1 MTLAIELSNI
11 SKSFPGVK
19 ANDKINLK
27 IREGTI
33 HAIVG
38 ENGAGK
44 STLMKI
50 LYGMLKQDLGSIK
63 IFDKEVNFAS
73 PKDAISKGIGMVH
86 QHFML
91 ADNLSVLESI
101 ILGMD
106 RASLKVLNKSKY
118 SDEINQI
125 TEKFS
130 MPLNVNSMI
139 DELGVGEK
147 QRVEIIKVLFRGA
160 KILILDEPTAVL
172 VPQEVKELFNNLKNL
187 KDSGVTIIFISHKLD
202 EVLDIADEISV
213 MRGGKHIDTVSS
225 NSVSKIE
232 LAEMMIGQN
241 LPSPPKREKQSKE
254 KIILS
259 INNLSAEE
267 VNGKKAFSS
276 INFSIKEGEVV
287 GIAGVEGNGQRE
299 LAESILGIHEI
310 ESGEIILGQ
319 ENINNLNTRD
329 RRESGISF
337 IPEDRQSQGLLMDV
351 SLSENV
357 ILGKQSSSKYK
368 SRYSNIKFGEA
379 DKNSNTVIEN
389 FDVRTPGN
397 ETLALAL
404 SGGNQQKFV
413 VGREIENKPQL
424 LIASQPT
431 RGIDIGA
438 QSLIWNKLRLAR
450 DHGLGVLLISADLDE
465 LIGLSDRLYVIY
477 EGNLVKELDPENATP
492 EILGSYMTGIK
503 SWNFH

>member
-118 SDEINQI
+118 SVEINQI

-299 LAESILGIHEI
+299 LAESILGIHKI

-319 ENINNLNTRD
+319 ENINDLNTRD

-503 SWNFH
+503 S

>member
-1 MTLAIELSNI
+1 
-11 SKSFPGVK
+11 
-19 ANDKINLK
+19 
-27 IREGTI
+27 
-33 HAIVG
+33 
-38 ENGAGK
+38 
-44 STLMKI
+44 
-50 LYGMLKQDLGSIK
+50 
-63 IFDKEVNFAS
+63 
-73 PKDAISKGIGMVH
+73 
-86 QHFML
+86 ML

-118 SDEINQI
+118 SYEINQI

-130 MPLNVNSMI
+130 MPLNINSMI

-299 LAESILGIHEI
+299 LAESILGIHKI

-319 ENINNLNTRD
+319 ENINDLNTRD

-503 SWNFH
+503 S

>member
-1 MTLAIELSNI
+1 MTLAIDLSNI

-19 ANDKINLK
+19 ANDEINLK
-27 IREGTI
+27 IQEGTI

-50 LYGMLKQDLGSIK
+50 LYGMLKQDSGSIK
-63 IFDKEVNFAS
+63 IFDNEVNFSS
-73 PKDAISKGIGMVH
+73 PKDAISEGIGMVH

-106 RASLKVLNKSKY
+106 KASLKVLNKSKY
-118 SDEINQI
+118 KDEINEI
-125 TEKFS
+125 TEKYS
-130 MPLNVNSMI
+130 MPLNTQSMI

-172 VPQEVKELFNNLKNL
+172 VPQEVSELFNNLKNL

-202 EVLDIADEISV
+202 EVLEIADEISV
-213 MRGGKHIDTVSS
+213 MRGGKHIDTVDAST
-225 NSVSKIE
+225 VSKTD

-241 LPSPPKREKQSKE
+241 LPTPPKREKNSKQD
-254 KIILS
+254 KSLTIK
-259 INNLSAEE
+259 NLTAEID
-267 VNGKKAFSS
+267 NGRKAFEN
-276 INFSIKEGEVV
+276 INFSINQGEVV

-299 LAESILGIHEI
+299 LAESILGVYPI
-310 ESGEIILGQ
+310 ESGEIILG
-319 ENINNLNTRD
+319 NTRINDLSTRD
-329 RRESGISF
+329 RRESGLSF

-357 ILGKQSSSKYK
+357 ILGKQSSNKYK
-368 SRYSNIKFGEA
+368 SRYSNIKFNEA
-379 DKNSNTVIEN
+379 SKNSNTVIEN

-397 ETLALAL
+397 STLALAL

-413 VGREIENKPQL
+413 VGREIENKPSL

-438 QSLIWNKLRLAR
+438 QSLIWNKLRDAR
-450 DHGLGVLLISADLDE
+450 DDGLGVLLISADLDE
-465 LIGLSDRLYVIY
+465 LIGLSDRIYVIY
-477 EGNLVKELDPENATP
+477 EGNFVKELDPENATP
-492 EILGSYMTGIK
+492 EILGSYMTGLK
-503 SWNFH
+503 T

>member
-1 MTLAIELSNI
+1 MTLAIDLSNI

-19 ANDKINLK
+19 ANDGINLK
-27 IREGTI
+27 IQEGTI

-50 LYGMLKQDLGSIK
+50 LYGMLKQDFGSVK
-63 IFDKEVNFAS
+63 IFDNEVNFSS
-73 PKDAISKGIGMVH
+73 PKDAISEGIGMVH

-106 RASLKVLNKSKY
+106 KASLKVLNKSKY
-118 SDEINQI
+118 KDEINEI
-125 TEKFS
+125 TEKYS
-130 MPLNVNSMI
+130 MPLNTQSMI

-172 VPQEVKELFNNLKNL
+172 VPQEVSELFNNLKNL

-202 EVLDIADEISV
+202 EVLEIADEISV
-213 MRGGKHIDTVSS
+213 MRGGKHIDTVDA
-225 NSVSKIE
+225 NTVSKTD

-241 LPSPPKREKQSKE
+241 LPTPPKREKNSKQD
-254 KIILS
+254 KSLTIK
-259 INNLSAEE
+259 NLTAEID
-267 VNGKKAFSS
+267 NGRRAFEN
-276 INFSIKEGEVV
+276 INFSINQGEVV

-299 LAESILGIHEI
+299 LAESILGVYPI
-310 ESGEIILGQ
+310 ESVEIILG
-319 ENINNLNTRD
+319 NTTINDLSTRD
-329 RRESGISF
+329 RRESGLSF

-357 ILGKQSSSKYK
+357 ILGKQSSTKYK
-368 SRYSNIKFGEA
+368 SRYSNIKFNEA
-379 DKNSNTVIEN
+379 SKNSNTVIEN

-397 ETLALAL
+397 STLALAL

-413 VGREIENKPQL
+413 VGREIENKPSL

-438 QSLIWNKLRLAR
+438 QSLIWNKLRDAR
-450 DHGLGVLLISADLDE
+450 DDGLGVLLISADLDE
-465 LIGLSDRLYVIY
+465 LIGLSDRIYVIY
-477 EGNLVKELDPENATP
+477 EGNFVKELDPENATP
-492 EILGSYMTGIK
+492 EILGSYMTGLK
-503 SWNFH
+503 T

>member
-1 MTLAIELSNI
+1 MTLAIDLSNI

-19 ANDKINLK
+19 ANDGINLK
-27 IREGTI
+27 IQEGTI

-50 LYGMLKQDLGSIK
+50 LYGMLKQDFGSVK
-63 IFDKEVNFAS
+63 IFDNEVNFSS
-73 PKDAISKGIGMVH
+73 PKDAISEGIGMVH

-106 RASLKVLNKSKY
+106 KASLKVLNKSKY
-118 SDEINQI
+118 KDEINEI
-125 TEKFS
+125 TEKYS
-130 MPLNVNSMI
+130 MPLNTQSMI

-172 VPQEVKELFNNLKNL
+172 VPQEVSELFNNLKNL

-202 EVLDIADEISV
+202 EVLEIADEISV
-213 MRGGKHIDTVSS
+213 MRGGKHIDTVDA
-225 NSVSKIE
+225 NTVSKTD

-241 LPSPPKREKQSKE
+241 LPTPPKREKNSKQD
-254 KIILS
+254 KSLTIK
-259 INNLSAEE
+259 NLTAEID
-267 VNGKKAFSS
+267 NGRRAFEN
-276 INFSIKEGEVV
+276 INFSINQGEVV

-299 LAESILGIHEI
+299 LAESILGVYPI
-310 ESGEIILGQ
+310 ESGEIILG
-319 ENINNLNTRD
+319 NTTINDLSTRD
-329 RRESGISF
+329 RRESGLSF

-357 ILGKQSSSKYK
+357 ILGKQSSTKYK
-368 SRYSNIKFGEA
+368 SRYSNIKFNEA
-379 DKNSNTVIEN
+379 SKNSNTVIEN

-397 ETLALAL
+397 NTLALAL

-413 VGREIENKPQL
+413 VGREIENKPSL

-438 QSLIWNKLRLAR
+438 QSLIWNKLRDAR
-450 DHGLGVLLISADLDE
+450 DDGLGVLLISADLDE
-465 LIGLSDRLYVIY
+465 LIGLSDRIYVIY
-477 EGNLVKELDPENATP
+477 EGNFVKELDPENATP
-492 EILGSYMTGIK
+492 EILGSYMTGLK
-503 SWNFH
+503 T

>member
-1 MTLAIELSNI
+1 MTLAIDLSNI

-19 ANDKINLK
+19 ANDEINLK
-27 IREGTI
+27 IQEGTI

-50 LYGMLKQDLGSIK
+50 LYGMLKQDSGSIK
-63 IFDKEVNFAS
+63 IFDNEVNFSS
-73 PKDAISKGIGMVH
+73 PKDAISEGIGMVH

-106 RASLKVLNKSKY
+106 KASLKVLNKSKY
-118 SDEINQI
+118 KDEINEI
-125 TEKFS
+125 TEKYS
-130 MPLNVNSMI
+130 MPLNTQSMI

-172 VPQEVKELFNNLKNL
+172 VPQEVSELFNNLKNL

-202 EVLDIADEISV
+202 EVLEIADEISV
-213 MRGGKHIDTVSS
+213 MRGGKHIDTVDAST
-225 NSVSKIE
+225 VSKTD

-241 LPSPPKREKQSKE
+241 LPTPPKREKNSKQD
-254 KIILS
+254 KSLTIK
-259 INNLSAEE
+259 NLTAEID
-267 VNGKKAFSS
+267 NGRKAFEN
-276 INFSIKEGEVV
+276 INFSINQGEVV

-299 LAESILGIHEI
+299 LAESILGVYPI
-310 ESGEIILGQ
+310 ESGEIILG
-319 ENINNLNTRD
+319 NTRINDLSTRD
-329 RRESGISF
+329 RRESGLSF

-357 ILGKQSSSKYK
+357 ILGKQSSTKYK
-368 SRYSNIKFGEA
+368 SRYSNIKFNEA
-379 DKNSNTVIEN
+379 SKNSNTVIEN

-397 ETLALAL
+397 STLALVL

-413 VGREIENKPQL
+413 VGREIENKPSL

-438 QSLIWNKLRLAR
+438 QSLIWNKLRDAR
-450 DHGLGVLLISADLDE
+450 DDGLGVLLISADLDE
-465 LIGLSDRLYVIY
+465 LIGLSDRIYVIY
-477 EGNLVKELDPENATP
+477 EGNFVKELDPENATP
-492 EILGSYMTGIK
+492 EILGSYMTGLK
-503 SWNFH
+503 T

>member
-130 MPLNVNSMI
+130 MPLNINSMI

-299 LAESILGIHEI
+299 LAESILGIHKI

-319 ENINNLNTRD
+319 ENINDLNTRD

-389 FDVRTPGN
+389 FDVRPPGN

-503 SWNFH
+503 S

>member
-27 IREGTI
+27 IQEGTI

-130 MPLNVNSMI
+130 MPLNINSMI

-187 KDSGVTIIFISHKLD
+187 KESGVTIIFISHKLD

-299 LAESILGIHEI
+299 LAESILGIHKI

-319 ENINNLNTRD
+319 ENINDLNTRD

-368 SRYSNIKFGEA
+368 SRYSNIKLGEA

-503 SWNFH
+503 S

>member
-63 IFDKEVNFAS
+63 IFDNEVNFAS

-299 LAESILGIHEI
+299 LAESILGIHKI

-319 ENINNLNTRD
+319 ENINDLNTRD

-503 SWNFH
+503 S

>member
-1 MTLAIELSNI
+1 MTLAIDLSKI

-19 ANDKINLK
+19 ANDDINLK
-27 IREGTI
+27 IKEGTI

-50 LYGMLKQDLGSIK
+50 LYGMLKQDEGTIN
-63 IFDKEVNFAS
+63 IFDNEVNFSS
-73 PKDAISKGIGMVH
+73 PKDAIAEGIGMVH

-106 RASLKVLNKSKY
+106 KASLKVLNKTKY
-118 SDEINQI
+118 KNDINEI
-125 TEKFS
+125 TKKYS
-130 MPLNVNSMI
+130 MPLDTDSMI

-172 VPQEVKELFNNLKNL
+172 VPQEVSELFSNLKNL
-187 KDSGVTIIFISHKLD
+187 KESGVTIIFISHKLD
-202 EVLDIADEISV
+202 EVLEIADEISV
-213 MRGGKHIDTVSS
+213 MRGGRHIDTVDSH
-225 NSVSKIE
+225 SVSKTD

-241 LPSPPKREKQSKE
+241 LPTPPKREKNTIQE
-254 KIILS
+254 KALVV
-259 INNLSAEE
+259 NNLDASEE
-267 VNGKKAFSS
+267 NGKQAFSN
-276 INFSIKEGEVV
+276 INFSINQGEVV

-299 LAESILGIHEI
+299 LAEAILGVFPVEN
-310 ESGEIILGQ
+310 GEIFLG
-319 ENINNLNTRD
+319 ENKINELSTRD
-329 RRESGISF
+329 RREQGLSF

-368 SRYSNIKFGEA
+368 TKFHNIKFNQA
-379 DKNSNTVIEN
+379 SVNSNTVIEN

-397 ETLALAL
+397 ETLPLAL

-413 VGREIENKPQL
+413 VGREIENKPSL

-438 QSLIWNKLRLAR
+438 QSLIWNKLRDAR
-450 DHGLGVLLISADLDE
+450 DEGLGVLLISADLDE
-465 LIGLSDRLYVIY
+465 LIGLSDRIYVIY
-477 EGNLVKELDPENATP
+477 EGSFVKELDPEDATP
-492 EILGSYMTGIK
+492 EILGSYMTGLK

>member
-27 IREGTI
+27 IQEGTI

-50 LYGMLKQDLGSIK
+50 LYGMLKQDLGFIK

-130 MPLNVNSMI
+130 MPLNVNSII

-299 LAESILGIHEI
+299 LAESILGIHKI

-319 ENINNLNTRD
+319 ENINDLNTRD

-503 SWNFH
+503 S

>member
-1 MTLAIELSNI
+1 MTLAIDLSNI

-19 ANDKINLK
+19 ANDGINLK
-27 IREGTI
+27 IQEGTI

-50 LYGMLKQDLGSIK
+50 LYGMLKQDFGSVK
-63 IFDKEVNFAS
+63 IFDNEVNFSS
-73 PKDAISKGIGMVH
+73 PKDAISEGIGMVH

-106 RASLKVLNKSKY
+106 KASLKVLNKSKY
-118 SDEINQI
+118 KDEINEI
-125 TEKFS
+125 TEKYS
-130 MPLNVNSMI
+130 MPLNTQSMI

-172 VPQEVKELFNNLKNL
+172 VPQEVSELFNNLKNL

-202 EVLDIADEISV
+202 EVLEIADEISV
-213 MRGGKHIDTVSS
+213 MRGGKHIDTVDAST
-225 NSVSKIE
+225 VSKTD

-241 LPSPPKREKQSKE
+241 LPTPPKREKNSKQD
-254 KIILS
+254 KSLTIK
-259 INNLSAEE
+259 NLTAEID
-267 VNGKKAFSS
+267 NGRKAFEN
-276 INFSIKEGEVV
+276 INFSINQGEVV

-299 LAESILGIHEI
+299 LAESILGVYPI
-310 ESGEIILGQ
+310 ESGEIILG
-319 ENINNLNTRD
+319 NTTINDLSTRD
-329 RRESGISF
+329 RRESGLSF

-357 ILGKQSSSKYK
+357 ILGKQSSTKYK
-368 SRYSNIKFGEA
+368 SRYSNIKFNEA
-379 DKNSNTVIEN
+379 SKNSNTVIEN

-397 ETLALAL
+397 STLALAL

-413 VGREIENKPQL
+413 VGREIENKPSL

-438 QSLIWNKLRLAR
+438 QSLIWNKLRDAR
-450 DHGLGVLLISADLDE
+450 DDGLGVLLISADLDE
-465 LIGLSDRLYVIY
+465 LIGLSDRIYVIY
-477 EGNLVKELDPENATP
+477 EGNFVKELDPENATP
-492 EILGSYMTGIK
+492 EILGSYMTGLK
-503 SWNFH
+503 T

>member
-299 LAESILGIHEI
+299 LAESILGIHKI

-319 ENINNLNTRD
+319 ENINDLNTRD

-503 SWNFH
+503 S

>member
-1 MTLAIELSNI
+1 MTLAIDLSNI

-19 ANDKINLK
+19 ANDGINLK
-27 IREGTI
+27 IQEGTI

-50 LYGMLKQDLGSIK
+50 LYGMLKQDFGSVK
-63 IFDKEVNFAS
+63 IFDNEVNFSS
-73 PKDAISKGIGMVH
+73 PKDAISEGIGMVH

-106 RASLKVLNKSKY
+106 KASLKVLNKSKY
-118 SDEINQI
+118 KDEINEI
-125 TEKFS
+125 TEKYS
-130 MPLNVNSMI
+130 MPLNTQSMI

-172 VPQEVKELFNNLKNL
+172 VPQEVSELFNNLKNL

-202 EVLDIADEISV
+202 EVLEIADEISV
-213 MRGGKHIDTVSS
+213 MRGGKHIDTVDA
-225 NSVSKIE
+225 NTVSKTD

-241 LPSPPKREKQSKE
+241 LPTPPKREKNSKQD
-254 KIILS
+254 KSLTIK
-259 INNLSAEE
+259 NLTAEID
-267 VNGKKAFSS
+267 NGRRAFEN
-276 INFSIKEGEVV
+276 INFSINQGEVV

-299 LAESILGIHEI
+299 LAESILGVYPI
-310 ESGEIILGQ
+310 ESGEIILG
-319 ENINNLNTRD
+319 NTTINDLSTRD
-329 RRESGISF
+329 RRESGLSF

-357 ILGKQSSSKYK
+357 ILGKQSSTKYK
-368 SRYSNIKFGEA
+368 SRYSNIKFNEA
-379 DKNSNTVIEN
+379 SKNSNTVIEN

-397 ETLALAL
+397 STLALAL

-413 VGREIENKPQL
+413 VGREIENKPSL

-438 QSLIWNKLRLAR
+438 QSLIWNKLRDAR
-450 DHGLGVLLISADLDE
+450 DDGLGVLLISADLDE
-465 LIGLSDRLYVIY
+465 LIGLSDRIYVIY
-477 EGNLVKELDPENATP
+477 EGNFVKELDPENATP
-492 EILGSYMTGIK
+492 EILGSYMTGLK
-503 SWNFH
+503 T

>member
-1 MTLAIELSNI
+1 MTLAIDLSNI

-19 ANDKINLK
+19 ANDEINLK
-27 IREGTI
+27 IQEGTI

-50 LYGMLKQDLGSIK
+50 LYGMLKQDSGSIK
-63 IFDKEVNFAS
+63 IFDNEVNFSS
-73 PKDAISKGIGMVH
+73 PKDAISEGIGMVH

-106 RASLKVLNKSKY
+106 KASLKVLNKSKY
-118 SDEINQI
+118 KDEINEI
-125 TEKFS
+125 TEKYS
-130 MPLNVNSMI
+130 MPLNTQSMI

-172 VPQEVKELFNNLKNL
+172 VPQEVSELFNNLKNL

-202 EVLDIADEISV
+202 EVLEIADEISV
-213 MRGGKHIDTVSS
+213 MRGGKHIDTVDAST
-225 NSVSKIE
+225 VSKTD

-241 LPSPPKREKQSKE
+241 LPTPPKREKNSKQD
-254 KIILS
+254 KSLTIK
-259 INNLSAEE
+259 NLTSEID
-267 VNGKKAFSS
+267 NGRRAFEN
-276 INFSIKEGEVV
+276 INFSINQGEVV

-299 LAESILGIHEI
+299 LAESILGVYPI
-310 ESGEIILGQ
+310 ESGEIILG
-319 ENINNLNTRD
+319 NTTINDLSTRD
-329 RRESGISF
+329 RRESGLSF

-357 ILGKQSSSKYK
+357 ILGKQSSTKYK
-368 SRYSNIKFGEA
+368 SRYSNIKFNEA
-379 DKNSNTVIEN
+379 SKNSNTVIEN

-397 ETLALAL
+397 STLALAL

-413 VGREIENKPQL
+413 VGREIENKPSL

-438 QSLIWNKLRLAR
+438 QSLIWNKLRDAR
-450 DHGLGVLLISADLDE
+450 DDGLGVLLISADLDE
-465 LIGLSDRLYVIY
+465 LIGLSDRIYVIY
-477 EGNLVKELDPENATP
+477 EGNFVKELDPENATP
-492 EILGSYMTGIK
+492 EILGSYMTGLK
-503 SWNFH
+503 T

>member
-1 MTLAIELSNI
+1 MTLAIDLSNI

-19 ANDKINLK
+19 ANDEINLK
-27 IREGTI
+27 IQEGTI

-50 LYGMLKQDLGSIK
+50 LYGMLKQDFGSIK
-63 IFDKEVNFAS
+63 IFDNEVNFSS
-73 PKDAISKGIGMVH
+73 PKDAISEGIGMVH

-106 RASLKVLNKSKY
+106 KASLKVLNKSKY
-118 SDEINQI
+118 KDEINEI
-125 TEKFS
+125 TEKYS
-130 MPLNVNSMI
+130 MPLNTQSMI

-172 VPQEVKELFNNLKNL
+172 VPQEVSELFNNLKNL

-202 EVLDIADEISV
+202 EVLEIADEISV
-213 MRGGKHIDTVSS
+213 MRGGKHIDTVDAST
-225 NSVSKIE
+225 VSKTD

-241 LPSPPKREKQSKE
+241 LPTPPKREKNSKQD
-254 KIILS
+254 KALTIK
-259 INNLSAEE
+259 NLTAETENGRSAFK
-267 VNGKKAFSS
+267 N
-276 INFSIKEGEVV
+276 INFSINQGEVV

-299 LAESILGIHEI
+299 LAESILGVYPI
-310 ESGEIILGQ
+310 ESGEIILG
-319 ENINNLNTRD
+319 ETTINDLSTRD
-329 RRESGISF
+329 RRESGLSF

-357 ILGKQSSSKYK
+357 ILGKQSSTKYK
-368 SRYSNIKFGEA
+368 SRYSNIKFNEA
-379 DKNSNTVIEN
+379 SKNSNIVIEN

-397 ETLALAL
+397 STLALAL

-413 VGREIENKPQL
+413 VGREIENKPSL

-438 QSLIWNKLRLAR
+438 QSLIWNKLRDAR
-450 DHGLGVLLISADLDE
+450 DDGLGVLLISADLDE
-465 LIGLSDRLYVIY
+465 LIGLSDRIYVIY
-477 EGNLVKELDPENATP
+477 EGNFVKELDPENATP
-492 EILGSYMTGIK
+492 EILGSYMTGLK
-503 SWNFH
+503 T

>member
-225 NSVSKIE
+225 NSVSKVE

-299 LAESILGIHEI
+299 LAESILGIHKI

-319 ENINNLNTRD
+319 ENINDLNTRD

-503 SWNFH
+503 S

>member
-1 MTLAIELSNI
+1 MTLAIDLSNI

-19 ANDKINLK
+19 ANDEINLK
-27 IREGTI
+27 IQEGTI

-50 LYGMLKQDLGSIK
+50 LYGMLKQDFGSIK
-63 IFDKEVNFAS
+63 IFDNEVNFSS
-73 PKDAISKGIGMVH
+73 PKDAISEGIGMVH

-106 RASLKVLNKSKY
+106 KASLKVLNKSKY
-118 SDEINQI
+118 TDEINEI
-125 TEKFS
+125 TEKYS
-130 MPLNVNSMI
+130 MPLNTRSMI

-172 VPQEVKELFNNLKNL
+172 VPQEVSELFNNLKNL

-202 EVLDIADEISV
+202 EVLEIADEISV
-213 MRGGKHIDTVSS
+213 MRGGKHIDTVDAIT
-225 NSVSKIE
+225 VSKTD

-241 LPSPPKREKQSKE
+241 LPTPPKREKNSKQD
-254 KIILS
+254 KSLTIKDLT
-259 INNLSAEE
+259 AETE
-267 VNGKKAFSS
+267 NGRKAFEN
-276 INFSIKEGEVV
+276 INFSINQGEVV

-299 LAESILGIHEI
+299 LAESILGVYPI
-310 ESGEIILGQ
+310 ESGEIILG
-319 ENINNLNTRD
+319 ETIINDMSTRD
-329 RRESGISF
+329 RRESGLSF

-351 SLSENV
+351 SLSENI
-357 ILGKQSSSKYK
+357 ILGKQSSTKYK
-368 SRYSNIKFGEA
+368 SRYSNIKFNEA
-379 DKNSNTVIEN
+379 SKNSNTVIEN

-397 ETLALAL
+397 STLALAL

-413 VGREIENKPQL
+413 VGREIENKPSL

-438 QSLIWNKLRLAR
+438 QSLIWNKLRDAR
-450 DHGLGVLLISADLDE
+450 DDGLGVLLISADLDE
-465 LIGLSDRLYVIY
+465 LIGLSDRIYVIY
-477 EGNLVKELDPENATP
+477 EGSFVKELDPENATP
-492 EILGSYMTGIK
+492 EILGSYMTGLK
-503 SWNFH
+503 T

>member
-27 IREGTI
+27 IQEGTI

-299 LAESILGIHEI
+299 LAESILGIHKI

-503 SWNFH
+503 S

>member
-1 MTLAIELSNI
+1 MTLAIDLSNI

-19 ANDKINLK
+19 ANDEINLK
-27 IREGTI
+27 IQEGTI

-50 LYGMLKQDLGSIK
+50 LYGMLKQDSGSIK
-63 IFDKEVNFAS
+63 IFDNEVNFSS
-73 PKDAISKGIGMVH
+73 PKDAISEGIGMVH

-106 RASLKVLNKSKY
+106 KASLKVLNKSKY
-118 SDEINQI
+118 KDEINEI
-125 TEKFS
+125 TEKYS
-130 MPLNVNSMI
+130 MPLNTQSMI

-172 VPQEVKELFNNLKNL
+172 VPQEVSELFNNLKNL

-202 EVLDIADEISV
+202 EVLEIADEISV
-213 MRGGKHIDTVSS
+213 MRGGKHIDTVDAST
-225 NSVSKIE
+225 VSKTD

-241 LPSPPKREKQSKE
+241 LPTPPKREKNSKQD
-254 KIILS
+254 KSLTIK
-259 INNLSAEE
+259 NLTAEID
-267 VNGKKAFSS
+267 NGRKAFEN
-276 INFSIKEGEVV
+276 INFSINQGEVV

-299 LAESILGIHEI
+299 LAESILGVYPI
-310 ESGEIILGQ
+310 ESGEIILG
-319 ENINNLNTRD
+319 NTRINDLTTRD
-329 RRESGISF
+329 RRESGLSF

-357 ILGKQSSSKYK
+357 ILGKQSSTKYK
-368 SRYSNIKFGEA
+368 SRYSNIKFNEA
-379 DKNSNTVIEN
+379 SKNSNTVIEN

-397 ETLALAL
+397 STLALAL

-413 VGREIENKPQL
+413 VGREIENKPSL

-438 QSLIWNKLRLAR
+438 QSLIWNKLRDAR
-450 DHGLGVLLISADLDE
+450 DDGLGVLLISADLDE
-465 LIGLSDRLYVIY
+465 LIGLSDRIYVIY
-477 EGNLVKELDPENATP
+477 EGNFVKELDPENATP
-492 EILGSYMTGIK
+492 EILGSYMTGLK
-503 SWNFH
+503 T